1 MKSTD
6 ETKNTIGKA
15 QNEEEA
21 KGFLEE
27 GIELNDRELDELN
40 GGIGSP
46 FAYLR
51 RKKKDQN

>member
-6 ETKNTIGKA
+6 EINNTIGKA
-15 QNEEEA
+15 QNEEA
-21 KGFLEE
+21 KGLLEE